1 MRLVIL
7 HISDIHFKTTTSL
20 KPAAAVAACLR
31 EIPDQIDHVIVVI
44 TGDIAFSG
52 KADEYETFSP
62 FIEQLRTE
70 IKAIAKH
77 DPQVLTIPGNHDC
90 MHPDD
95 TSLRDIVL
103 KAICD
108 NNGVAGSPQL
118 VEQAVSVQSNYFAWA
133 SANPVEPHHPT
144 NKTTWVVRTSGPSGE
159 RIAFLCINSAWMST
173 LHESQ
178 GKLFLPLSDLPS
190 PDSDDVVISLLHH
203 PYNWFES
210 NNARAVRQHL
220 EAVSDIILTGHE
232 HDLTVYTKTTDTG
245 GTEYVEGGLFHSDAQ
260 PEHSA
265 FCIIRIDLA
274 RKEYGTSRYY
284 WTPGGYRGS
293 SLATKPFVRSAH
305 KQVPHVLCPDLKD
318 FLKDI
323 GAQLTHPSKTIEF
336 YDVYITPSLRQY
348 IKLGGGEGLFQQI
361 IESEQTISTVF
372 SEKVV
377 YFAGDGQSGKTSLA
391 KHLFNCA
398 LERGLLPVYIK
409 GERLK
414 DSSAQAL
421 QSMLRKEFESQY
433 SHPGFDDVLQMPPN
447 RKLAIIDDLPDSR
460 LNRQAKAKALEWL
473 RSRFD
478 YVFVFGGDLSH
489 IEEMLADM
497 EHGQLV
503 AEMAHFEIV
512 DLGYVLRSRLI
523 EKWITLGATSNYDQ
537 ESLAHK
543 VSGVERL
550 IDTVLGKN
558 LLPAHPIFI
567 LSMLQQ
573 LETNTSVNTKSGA
586 YGYLYEVLITT
597 ALNRTSRSV
606 DEIDT
611 KYTYLSEFAWYL
623 RCQKARECDREEM
636 DQFNEQHRKNYRLP
650 QAPTRLCQDVI
661 ESRVLVQHGSRIG
674 FRYKYLY
681 YYFLARYIRDNISE
695 PDATSAVDECIRDLH
710 REECANVV
718 IFLTYLSRDRALMQ
732 KLLDSARDIFRGVPP
747 CDLES
752 HVEFLN
758 KLDSAIPN
766 IFLPDSDPATKEE
779 VLRQQDLQHQ
789 SR

>member
-1 MRLVIL
+1 M
-7 HISDIHFKTTTSL
+7 
-20 KPAAAVAACLR
+20 
-31 EIPDQIDHVIVVI
+31 
-44 TGDIAFSG
+44 
-52 KADEYETFSP
+52 
-62 FIEQLRTE
+62 
-70 IKAIAKH
+70 
-77 DPQVLTIPGNHDC
+77 
-90 MHPDD
+90 
-95 TSLRDIVL
+95 
-103 KAICD
+103 
-108 NNGVAGSPQL
+108 
-118 VEQAVSVQSNYFAWA
+118 
-133 SANPVEPHHPT
+133 
-144 NKTTWVVRTSGPSGE
+144 
-159 RIAFLCINSAWMST
+159 
-173 LHESQ
+173 
-178 GKLFLPLSDLPS
+178 
-190 PDSDDVVISLLHH
+190 
-203 PYNWFES
+203 
-210 NNARAVRQHL
+210 RQHL

-305 KQVPHVLCPDLKD
+305 KQFPHVLCPDLKD

-377 YFAGDGQSGKTSLA
+377 YFPGDGQSGKTSLA

-512 DLGYVLRSRLI
+512 DLAYVLRS
-523 EKWITLGATSNYDQ
+523 
-537 ESLAHK
+537 
-543 VSGVERL
+543 
-550 IDTVLGKN
+550 
-558 LLPAHPIFI
+558 
-567 LSMLQQ
+567 
-573 LETNTSVNTKSGA
+573 
-586 YGYLYEVLITT
+586 
-597 ALNRTSRSV
+597 
-606 DEIDT
+606 
-611 KYTYLSEFAWYL
+611 
-623 RCQKARECDREEM
+623 
-636 DQFNEQHRKNYRLP
+636 
-650 QAPTRLCQDVI
+650 
-661 ESRVLVQHGSRIG
+661 
-674 FRYKYLY
+674 
-681 YYFLARYIRDNISE
+681 
-695 PDATSAVDECIRDLH
+695 
-710 REECANVV
+710 
-718 IFLTYLSRDRALMQ
+718 
-732 KLLDSARDIFRGVPP
+732 
-747 CDLES
+747 
-752 HVEFLN
+752 
-758 KLDSAIPN
+758 
-766 IFLPDSDPATKEE
+766 
-779 VLRQQDLQHQ
+779 
-789 SR
+789 